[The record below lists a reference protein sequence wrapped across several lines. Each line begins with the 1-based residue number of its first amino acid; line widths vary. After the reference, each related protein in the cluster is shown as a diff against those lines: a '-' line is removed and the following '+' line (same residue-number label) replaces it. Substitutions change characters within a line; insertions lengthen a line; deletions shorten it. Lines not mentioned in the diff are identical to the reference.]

1 MKINEIEKIVKD
13 FEAQGADTITKIYFV
28 YIAKDF
34 EGWQEL
40 TEQEKQN
47 IINNIYYFWIKTDL
61 NENYIYNLF
70 DTLENI
76 AGGFKENANKP
87 YQEIKEI
94 LYKYI

>member
-34 EGWQEL
+34 DGWQEL
-40 TEQEKQN
+40 DEQEKSN
-47 IINNIYYFWIKTDL
+47 LINYIYTFWIKSDL

-70 DTLENI
+70 
-76 AGGFKENANKP
+76 
-87 YQEIKEI
+87 EIVDRLGRVQGKRKQK
-94 LYKYI
+94 LL